1 MKKLYKKSTVH
12 PSPPLISDH
21 LALLPAAIFTLTLTL
36 SPEDKEVLAYLVSS
50 TTTTAAAA
58 AHSPL
63 FNCSCFRCYMSYW
76 VRWDTSPNRHVIH
89 QIIDAFEDALV
100 QNKRDRITK
109 KDRKKKVRTTNSNE
123 NAIIAESTELTRSPE
138 LSQPKL
144 NELESVGECEEGPV
158 RKLYRH
164 DSVGRPF
171 PSSLISESSIITT
184 FTHTHHSLS
193 L

>member
-12 PSPPLISDH
+12 PSPSLISDH

-50 TTTTAAAA
+50 TTNTTTA

-76 VRWDTSPNRHVIH
+76 VRWDSSPNRHLIH

-100 QNKRDRITK
+100 QNKRDKTK

-123 NAIIAESTELTRSPE
+123 DATIAESTELSRSPE
-138 LSQPKL
+138 L
-144 NELESVGECEEGPV
+144 NESESVGGCEEGPV
-158 RKLYRH
+158 RKLVSFIGERIWT
-164 DSVGRPF
+164 VW
-171 PSSLISESSIITT
+171 T
-184 FTHTHHSLS
+184 
-193 L
+193 